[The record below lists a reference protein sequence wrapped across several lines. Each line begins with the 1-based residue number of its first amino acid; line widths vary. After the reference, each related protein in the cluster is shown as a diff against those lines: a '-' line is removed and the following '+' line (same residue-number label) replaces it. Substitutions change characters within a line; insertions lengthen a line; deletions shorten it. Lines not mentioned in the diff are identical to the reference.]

1 MEVSVRKKLLNLK
14 IQVCQKVSL
23 LKTKM
28 NIILYQTYL
37 ESKFFLIFFFGHL
50 LGAIGKYSRAN

>member
-14 IQVCQKVSL
+14 IQVFQKVSL

-28 NIILYQTYL
+28 NIIWYQTYL
-37 ESKFFLIFFFGHL
+37 ESNFSYFFSSGT
-50 LGAIGKYSRAN
+50 S